1 MPNMAEC
8 DMRREEGEISDDE
21 SDPTSMLETLTA
33 NKNNLLKSL
42 SIDEFTLGQI
52 PLPPEP
58 PLPADPPPPLPPL
71 PSSTPET
78 PRTVKSNPSEI
89 TTGKNISLS
98 FNYQNLFAAVIEIQ
112 TLFFPPLV
120 EDMDIDS
127 EKEDSELFVNKHTC
141 LKNETLNVI
150 EIDTFFQESNDGI
163 EDEDL
168 DILELRRAA
177 LESFAQTKKQ
187 VK

>member
-1 MPNMAEC
+1 MAEC

-89 TTGKNISLS
+89 MTGKNISLS
-98 FNYQNLFAAVIEIQ
+98 FNY
-112 TLFFPPLV
+112 
-120 EDMDIDS
+120 
-127 EKEDSELFVNKHTC
+127 
-141 LKNETLNVI
+141 
-150 EIDTFFQESNDGI
+150 
-163 EDEDL
+163 
-168 DILELRRAA
+168 
-177 LESFAQTKKQ
+177 
-187 VK
+187 

>member
-21 SDPTSMLETLTA
+21 SDPTSMLEMLTA

-78 PRTVKSNPSEI
+78 QRTVKSNPSEI
-89 TTGKNISLS
+89 MTGKKYKSQFQL
-98 FNYQNLFAAVIEIQ
+98 LE
-112 TLFFPPLV
+112 
-120 EDMDIDS
+120 
-127 EKEDSELFVNKHTC
+127 FVC
-141 LKNETLNVI
+141 CC
-150 EIDTFFQESNDGI
+150 
-163 EDEDL
+163 
-168 DILELRRAA
+168 
-177 LESFAQTKKQ
+177 
-187 VK
+187 